1 MSMKHIISATGLTS
15 GEQLGMC
22 GYVFPSYQSAVD
34 AGHTV
39 GNYIPRM
46 NTFAAYH
53 ERGVECECCIS
64 RHARGEL
71 S

>member
-1 MSMKHIISATGLTS
+1 MIHIISATGLVG

-46 NTFAAYH
+46 KTLSAYH
-53 ERGVECECCIS
+53 ERGVECESCIV
-64 RHARGEL
+64 RHARFGEL
-71 S
+71 